1 MTKPLSVLIVEDSE
15 DDASLLVR
23 ELERAGYE
31 VSWERVDTAG
41 AMRSALEGRSW
52 DLVVADYA
60 MPRFSGPAALAVL
73 QDVGLDL
80 PFIIVSGSVGEDIA
94 VEVMRAGAHDYLLKG
109 NLKRLFPAIQR
120 ELDQA
125 GQRRDRR
132 KAEERYRELFDSAN
146 DIVFTLDLEGRFTSI
161 NAAAERI
168 TEYPRE
174 QIVGRNFAEF
184 VVPDHIGVV
193 REMLRHRAAGESV
206 ASVYTMDVL
215 ARQGRRVVLE
225 VSTRELVEG
234 KRPVG
239 IQGIARDITERV
251 SLEAQLH
258 QSQKMEAIGTLAG
271 GVAHDFNNLLTTIL
285 GYSDLVLD
293 QIARDSPLREDVQEI
308 RKSAER
314 AASLT
319 RQLLAFS
326 RRQLIEPAIV
336 DLNAIVGD
344 MDKMLRRLI
353 GEDLELSTVMRPD
366 LGRARVDP
374 GQMEQ
379 VIMNLVVN
387 ARDAMPAG
395 GRLTIET
402 NNVDLDEEYAE
413 THIPTLPGSYVMLA
427 VTDTG
432 EGMDAETRSRIF
444 EPFFT
449 TKPTGKGT
457 GLGLSTVYGIVKQSG
472 GFIWVYS
479 EPGHGTSFKI
489 YFPRA
494 EEAAGS
500 ERASSLKPKNH
511 EEAKGSET
519 LLLVE
524 DEEGV
529 RKFARIVLQR
539 AGYQVLEAKD
549 GTEAVAVAERFEG
562 EIHLLLSDSV
572 MPGLTVRE
580 LIARFGALRPEA
592 SLLLMS
598 GYTDEAIARSGLI
611 HAGIPFVQKPF
622 SAQDL
627 TGRVRDVL
635 DARRR

>member
-1 MTKPLSVLIVEDSE
+1 
-15 DDASLLVR
+15 
-23 ELERAGYE
+23 
-31 VSWERVDTAG
+31 
-41 AMRSALEGRSW
+41 
-52 DLVVADYA
+52 
-60 MPRFSGPAALAVL
+60 
-73 QDVGLDL
+73 
-80 PFIIVSGSVGEDIA
+80 
-94 VEVMRAGAHDYLLKG
+94 
-109 NLKRLFPAIQR
+109 
-120 ELDQA
+120 
-125 GQRRDRR
+125 
-132 KAEERYRELFDSAN
+132 
-146 DIVFTLDLEGRFTSI
+146 
-161 NAAAERI
+161 
-168 TEYPRE
+168 
-174 QIVGRNFAEF
+174 FAEI
-184 VVPDHIGVV
+184 VAPDHIDIA
-193 REMLRHRAAGESV
+193 REMLRRRSPG
-206 ASVYTMDVL
+206 ASTAPVYTMDVL
-215 ARQGRRVVLE
+215 AREGRRVLLE
-225 VSTRELVEG
+225 VSARDLVEG
-234 KRPVG
+234 GRPVG
-239 IQGIARDITERV
+239 IQGIARDITERM
-251 SLEAQLH
+251 SLEAQLR

-374 GQMEQ
+374 GQIEQ

-402 NNVDLDEEYAE
+402 NNVDLDEEYAH
-413 THIPTLPGSYVMLA
+413 THIPTVPGPYVMLA

-494 EEAAGS
+494 EEEAGS
-500 ERASSLKPKNH
+500 ERASSLKPRNH
-511 EEAKGSET
+511 EETKGSET
-519 LLLVE
+519 LLVVE

-539 AGYQVLEAKD
+539 AGYHVLEAKD

-562 EIHLLLSDSV
+562 EIHLLLTDSV
-572 MPGLTVRE
+572 MPGLTVRD
-580 LIARFGALRPEA
+580 LIARFGTLRPEA
-592 SLLLMS
+592 ALLLMS

-627 TGRVRDVL
+627 AGRVRDVL

>member
-511 EEAKGSET
+511 EETKGSET